1 MKNTF
6 HSATLRLT
14 AWYTLILMFV
24 ALLFSSIVYQVSAH
38 ELQRGLGPN
47 PASIEQS
54 LFVDSPWADNWR
66 EERLSQ
72 GRSRLLSELIIF
84 NIGVLLFG
92 AGGSYLLARRTL
104 QPIED
109 TMEAQA
115 RFTSDAAHELRT
127 PLTIMQSEIEVG
139 LRDTK
144 ATKSTHADLLRSN
157 LDEVA
162 HMRTLT
168 DRLLLLA
175 NQNDL
180 TLSPTSLETVAIEAV
195 DRSVPLAQTK
205 NIAVHNEIGPV
216 TVQGNGE
223 SLTDVLFIL
232 IDNAIKYS
240 PAKSTVTLR
249 AKTKGNSVEVSVS
262 DTGPG
267 IAEQDLPYI
276 FDRFY
281 RADQSRS
288 SQNVAGHG
296 LGLSIAQRIIEAHSG
311 TISAANNKKKGATLT
326 ITLPLA

>member
-1 MKNTF
+1 
-6 HSATLRLT
+6 
-14 AWYTLILMFV
+14 MFV
-24 ALLFSSIVYQVSAH
+24 ALLFSCIVYQVSAH

-54 LFVDSPWADNWR
+54 LFIDSPWADNWR

-144 ATKSTHADLLRSN
+144 ATKATHAELLRSS
-157 LDEVA
+157 LDEVE

-180 TLSPTSLETVAIEAV
+180 ELNPTSLEAVAIEAV
-195 DRSVPLAQTK
+195 DRSVPLAQSKKIT
-205 NIAVHNEIGPV
+205 VHNEIGSI
-216 TVQGNGE
+216 TVQGNSE

-240 PAKSTVTLR
+240 PTKSTVTLR
-249 AKTKGNSVEVSVS
+249 AKTKGNSVEITVS
-262 DTGPG
+262 DNGPG

-296 LGLSIAQRIIEAHSG
+296 LGLSIAKRIVEAHGG
-311 TISAANNKKKGATLT
+311 TIVAANNGKKKSGTTFT
-326 ITLPLA
+326 ISLPLA